1 VTYPQIIGLNG
12 VARAGKDTVAGIL
25 HQLYG
30 YEVFSYSE
38 TLNDALYTLDRE
50 CGEAAGVY
58 IPLLQNFGRDTVH
71 ERYADLIDRVG
82 YEAAKEYAGVRTLLQ
97 VMGTEVGRRLFGENV
112 WVDALMKKIEGKPRV
127 VITNV
132 RFPNEAEAVWSRG
145 GEVWEVTR
153 PGYKPALGHI
163 SDTALEAIIKDKY
176 IHNDG
181 TERELADKVMAVMDD
196 PLRVGLQRAFAQ

>member
-1 VTYPQIIGLNG
+1 MNPYPRIIGLNG

-25 HQLYG
+25 HDLYG

-38 TLNDALYTLDRE
+38 TLNDALIALNPWVDDGRLPT
-50 CGEAAGVY
+50 GEPDV
-58 IPLLQNFGRDTVH
+58 I
-71 ERYADLIDRVG
+71 RYADLVSSVG
-82 YEAAKEYAGVRTLLQ
+82 YEKAKEIPEVRRLLQ
-97 VMGTEVGRRLFGENV
+97 AMGTEVGRNMFGENI
-112 WVDALMKKIEGKPRV
+112 WVDALMKKIKGKPKV

-153 PGYKPALGHI
+153 PGFAPALGHV
-163 SDTALEAIIKDKY
+163 SDTALDSVQKNAY

-181 TERELADKVMAVMDD
+181 TERDLADKVLFLMDD
-196 PLRVGLQRAFAQ
+196 PIRAALQGAFAQ